1 MFNQIQSLSEV
12 VDKIDSKEEMFE
24 RKFDLERSF
33 SVSVATPAGSPYTNK
48 SRQKLY
54 TKKLTLIPKNR
65 ILFLPLL
72 SLKQYISVPVEFLT
86 SGASPANPEILFPP
100 GILL

>member
-1 MFNQIQSLSEV
+1 MFNQIQSLGEV

-48 SRQKLY
+48 SRQKLC
-54 TKKLTLIPKNR
+54 TKK
-65 ILFLPLL
+65 
-72 SLKQYISVPVEFLT
+72 
-86 SGASPANPEILFPP
+86 ANFNIKKRFFFCLY
-100 GILL
+100 